1 MKNLDPLKL
10 YTDMLR
16 IRFVEEMISK
26 EYSKQEMRC
35 PVHLSIG
42 QEAIPVGVS
51 SRLTISDQIV
61 SAHRSHAHYLAKGC
75 DLKKMISELFGKVD
89 GCCRGKGGSMH
100 LFDLE
105 AGQIAAVP
113 IVGSSIPI
121 GTGVALGLK
130 RQKKPGIV
138 VIYLGE
144 GATEEGVFSESLDF
158 AKLKNLPVL
167 FVCEN
172 NLYSVYTPLGS
183 RQDSK
188 RSIIDI
194 AKAHGIPAISGDGN
208 DVIEVQKLTSNAIK
222 EIKTHSTPF
231 LLELSTYRWLE
242 HCGPNFD
249 DHLKYRQDG
258 ELSNWMERC
267 PIKKLKLHL
276 EKNHLINNRIEN
288 KIIEKIKLEISEA
301 FEYARMSSFPDP
313 TELFLHVYAPR
324 EIE

>member
-1 MKNLDPLKL
+1 MNSPDPLQL

-16 IRFVEEMISK
+16 IRFVEETISR

-75 DLKKMISELFGKVD
+75 DLKQMISELFGKVD

-130 RQKKPGIV
+130 RQKQPGIV

-158 AKLKNLPVL
+158 AKLQNLPVL

-172 NLYSVYTPLGS
+172 NQYSVYTPLEP

-188 RSIIDI
+188 RSIINI
-194 AKAHGIPAISGDGN
+194 AKAHGIPAMSGDGN
-208 DVIEVQKLTSNAIK
+208 DVIEVQKLTSNAII
-222 EIKTHSTPF
+222 EINTHSTPF

-258 ELSNWMERC
+258 ELGNWMEKC

-276 EKNHLINNRIEN
+276 EKNNLINNFIEN
-288 KIIEKIKLEISEA
+288 KITKKIKLEVSEA
-301 FEYARMSSFPDP
+301 FEHAQKSSFPDP
-313 TELFLHVYAPR
+313 AELFSHVYAPR

>member
-1 MKNLDPLKL
+1 MKNLDPLQL

-16 IRFVEEMISK
+16 IRFVEETISQ

-121 GTGVALGLK
+121 GIGVALGLK

-158 AKLKNLPVL
+158 AKLQNLPVL

-208 DVIEVQKLTSNAIK
+208 DVIEVQKLTSNAII
-222 EIKTHSTPF
+222 EINTHSTPF

-301 FEYARMSSFPDP
+301 FEYARKSSFPDP